1 MTPVTKENFAGQKYD
16 VFERFSRQMAVVSAG
31 KPGDFNS
38 MTIGWGAMGNLWGH
52 PGSAITIYVSP
63 DRYTWSFLE
72 KNDFFTVCFFP
83 EQYRDD
89 VMTLGKLS
97 GRDTDKI
104 ARTKLTPVGDDR
116 AVWFEQAELTFVC
129 RKVYS
134 HQFDAAKVPEQ
145 AQRLYQRL
153 TPHYE
158 YIGFIEDVFGQ
169 I

>member
-1 MTPVTKENFAGQKYD
+1 MTVNKDNFVELPYDIFRKFNRQAAVLTAG
-16 VFERFSRQMAVVSAG
+16 G
-31 KPGDFNS
+31 IGDFNS

-72 KNDFFTVCFFP
+72 RNDWFSVCFFP
-83 EQYRDD
+83 ERYRED
-89 VMTLGKLS
+89 VLTLGRLS

-104 ARTKLTPVGDDR
+104 AHTGLTCAGDDK
-116 AVWFEQAELTFVC
+116 AVWFEQAELTFLC

-134 HQFDAAKVPEQ
+134 HQFDAEKVPEQ
-145 AQRLYQRL
+145 ARRMYQRL

>member
-1 MTPVTKENFAGQKYD
+1 MTINKENFAEQQYD
-16 VFERFSRQMAVVSAG
+16 VFQKFCKQMAVVSAG
-31 KPGDFNS
+31 GIGDFNS

-72 KNDFFTVCFFP
+72 KNEFFSVCFFD
-83 EQYRDD
+83 ERYHDD
-89 VMTLGKLS
+89 VMTLGTLS

-104 ARTKLTPVGDDR
+104 ARTSLTPVGDGR
-116 AVWFEQAELTFVC
+116 VVYFEQAQLTFIC

-134 HQFDAAKVPEQ
+134 HQFDAAKVPEH
-145 AQRLYQRL
+145 ARRLYQRL

-158 YIGFIEDVFGQ
+158 YIGFIEDVFGEV
-169 I
+169 